1 MSSCLTADDIFFRTC
16 RTPSVRSLCTRLS
29 SGEFVIEFPHMER
42 LACTSTKRVTIAVA
56 RLSMQTM
63 QPSATQKENIAITVV
78 KAFSAG
84 LQRQQCQ
91 PEEERRFRSNRG
103 IEEHL
108 LAANM
113 VIDKTLLANTMLW
126 IVSLDLSTT
135 FRRIGIHCGSIAV
148 SWCFSSS
155 NLVATNDIW

>member
-1 MSSCLTADDIFFRTC
+1 MSYAYSSVPLYPSQFRRIC
-16 RTPSVRSLCTRLS
+16 HRIS
-29 SGEFVIEFPHMER
+29 SHGKVGLHKHN
-42 LACTSTKRVTIAVA
+42 TSHDCCGKAVNT
-56 RLSMQTM
+56 TM
-63 QPSATQKENIAITVV
+63 QPSATQKENIAITIV
-78 KAFSAG
+78 KAFGAG

-91 PEEERRFRSNRG
+91 PEEERRFRSNQR

-148 SWCFSSS
+148 SLCFSSS
-155 NLVATNDIW
+155 NLAATNDIW